1 MQARG
6 SDQPDVID
14 VIGSDPPAPRRIT
27 AGLALVLVVVAA
39 LAGYLVGRRHHGAAP
54 APAPVAS
61 ATPGTVVPVTVTD
74 KQCSIESKGR
84 LQLGIEI
91 VNRSAAALTLDSV
104 DAILPLR
111 GLRATTT
118 TWGTCGQLPPPAG
131 DIFPVAAG
139 GTGWLTVTFDV
150 LVACPAPLPV
160 QFRVHYTQAGTSG
173 IADLPGFNDL
183 GDVPYTGGKC

>member
-6 SDQPDVID
+6 PDRPDVID

-27 AGLALVLVVVAA
+27 ASLALVLVVVAA
-39 LAGYLVGRRHHGAAP
+39 LAGYVVGRRHHDAAP
-54 APAPVAS
+54 APVPS
-61 ATPGTVVPVTVTD
+61 ATPGTTVPITVTD

-91 VNRSAAALTLDSV
+91 VNRSAAALTLDAV
-104 DAILPLR
+104 DAILPMQ

-118 TWGTCGQLPPPAG
+118 TWGTCGQLPTPTG
-131 DIFPVAAG
+131 DIAPVAAG

-160 QFRVHYTQAGTSG
+160 QFRVHFTQAGTSG
-173 IADLPGFNDL
+173 IANLPGFNDL